1 MTRLV
6 GSFAEG
12 GDDYERLRP
21 SYPDAAVDLLAPGR
35 GADVVDVGAGTG
47 KLTRLLMAR
56 GHRVRAVEPS
66 GAMRETLRRAL
77 PGVEVLPGTGEATGL
92 PQGSADLVTYAQSWH
107 WTDPERAGVEA
118 ARLLRPGGVLAT
130 VWNMFDDTVPWM
142 VDVERAM
149 HSSER
154 AWQPGPDGGVAAR
167 GEPGGTFGPRRRDLV
182 RWTDTVALDDLRLVV
197 RTRSYYLEGTVAERR
212 DIDHEVEQALARHFR
227 DAPGGQSVEVP
238 YVTTV
243 DRYARG

>member
-1 MTRLV
+1 MSRVV

-21 SYPDAAVDLLAPGR
+21 GYPDAAVELLAPGA
-35 GADVVDVGAGTG
+35 GLDVGDVGAGTG
-47 KLTRLLMAR
+47 KLTRAMVGR
-56 GHRVRAVEPS
+56 GHRVVAVEPS
-66 GAMRETLRRAL
+66 AAMRATLAR
-77 PGVEVLPGTGEATGL
+77 VLPRVRVVAATGEETGL
-92 PQGSADLVTYAQSWH
+92 EDTSIDLVTYAQAWH
-107 WTDPERAGVEA
+107 WTDPDAAGREA
-118 ARLLRPGGVLAT
+118 HRVLRPGGVLGM

-142 VDVERAM
+142 VDVER
-149 HSSER
+149 
-154 AWQPGPDGGVAAR
+154 
-167 GEPGGTFGPRRRDLV
+167 
-182 RWTDTVALDDLRLVV
+182 
-197 RTRSYYLEGTVAERR
+197 RSYYLEGTVAERQ